1 MRGMSL
7 DLGPKLSQTRQ
18 WEIALLNTLVVEDL
32 QDYRRFLCTTLEEK
46 TPCVVVGEAS
56 DGLEAVRKAE
66 EPQPDLVQLHL
77 GLPKLNGM
85 EVARRIRQFTP
96 NSKILIV
103 SQDSCVEWF

>member
-1 MRGMSL
+1 MGR
-7 DLGPKLSQTRQ
+7 
-18 WEIALLNTLVVEDL
+18 IALLNTLVVEDL

-46 TPCVVVGEAS
+46 TPCVVIGEAS

-66 EPQPDLVQLHL
+66 ELQPDLVLLDL